1 MTLKEI
7 KEKLNNKVRISLSN
21 LSHRGWGRDDER
33 YFEVVCIHEYNTKK
47 DFEDKEDQP
56 VECFYDIYLDFEQN
70 KYGVLKP
77 TLAQVKLE
85 EFNKWLEK
93 ANGRHHYR
101 FSFECGN
108 NHGADTYELE
118 LIGVDDKYVVFN
130 NLGWWNE

>member
-1 MTLKEI
+1 M
-7 KEKLNNKVRISLSN
+7 
-21 LSHRGWGRDDER
+21 
-33 YFEVVCIHEYNTKK
+33 
-47 DFEDKEDQP
+47 DFEE
-56 VECFYDIYLDFEQN
+56 N

-118 LIGVDDKYVVFN
+118 LIGVDDKYVVFK
-130 NLGWWNE
+130 NLGWWEEN